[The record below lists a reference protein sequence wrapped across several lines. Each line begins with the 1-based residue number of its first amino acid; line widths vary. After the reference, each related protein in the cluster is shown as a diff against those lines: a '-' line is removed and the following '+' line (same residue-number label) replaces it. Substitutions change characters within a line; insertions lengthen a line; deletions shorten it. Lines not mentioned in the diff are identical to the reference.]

1 MLAEDRHVGSVERL
15 FHLKK
20 APIVG
25 TLPPH
30 LLALLADATR
40 PRVFRRGQVLLREG
54 EPVAANYF
62 VVEGRLQLLRGGR
75 VVDHGEP
82 GAAIGALGIL
92 AQVPSPVSAS
102 ALVDTLTLELDA
114 DTCFELLEDHFGILR
129 HFLREITARIIEGWR
144 RLPPGSPPALPRI
157 VPKAVPAAQ
166 RDLDL
171 VERMF
176 YLRQVVPFAKSS
188 INALAELAR
197 ALTEVHFEP
206 GARLWSEGEA
216 ARHVVLVVAG
226 HVECAGSDG
235 FALAAGPGTPL
246 GALEAVAGMPRWYTA
261 DVTAPLTGLSAEIEV
276 LFDVFED
283 NHDMA
288 LSHLKTMSEWALAL
302 TQQIAER
309 SLLELQAPG

>member
-1 MLAEDRHVGSVERL
+1 MLAEDRNVGSIERVL
-15 FHLKK
+15 HLKK

-25 TLPPH
+25 TLPPQ

-40 PRVFRRGQVLLREG
+40 PRVFRKGQALLCEG
-54 EPVAANYF
+54 APVSASYF
-62 VVEGRLQLLRGGR
+62 VIEGRLMLERGGR
-75 VVDHGEP
+75 VIDHGEP

-92 AQVPSPVSAS
+92 AQAPSPVSAS

-114 DTCFELLEDHFGILR
+114 DTCFELLEDHYGILR
-129 HFLREITARIIEGWR
+129 HFLREIAARIIEGWR

-157 VPKAVPAAQ
+157 VPKAAPDTS

-176 YLRQVVPFAKSS
+176 YLRQVVPFARSS

-226 HVECAGSDG
+226 HAACASRDG
-235 FALAAGPGTPL
+235 FALQAGPGTPL
-246 GALEAVAGMPRWYTA
+246 GALEAVAGVPRWYTA
-261 DVTAPLTGLSAEIEV
+261 EVALPLTGLSAEIEV

-302 TQQIAER
+302 TRQRAER